1 MTRLRLAAA
10 VVLAAAILAPAPAS
24 AAPPSCRDTSIP
36 LTVEEQRLTR
46 AIGTD
51 ATPVAARLIEAGGLT
66 RLVKNFERGLC
77 SGHPDVERS
86 GRLLWETAVA
96 RKGDDRP
103 LYWAR
108 LAMTAALRQWTPRHP
123 VDKAA
128 LEHRFEYAS
137 RGITSSDFVGH
148 GTGKIFVSGFDPFT
162 LDRDIRQANP
172 SGANAIALDGR
183 WIRVGDSLVQ
193 IQAVVLPVRYKDFDD
208 GIAEDAFGPHLR
220 PGPQRADLAVTVSQ
234 GRPGR
239 FDLEVHNGRRR
250 SVSSIGDNNNVWGGG
265 TLTAPAVFP
274 GVGPGAEF
282 VDTSLPVDAMKL
294 ATGVFPV
301 NVNREVTEIPAG
313 GTGPVYRPDGPTP
326 GSIAVNGSGGGY
338 LSNEVA
344 YRASRLREA
353 LGAGIGGGHVH
364 TPVLAFG
371 AGNTTELTDP
381 DFERDRASIL
391 AQLERILR
399 AGAET
404 L

>member
-1 MTRLRLAAA
+1 MTRRLLTALALLAA
-10 VVLAAAILAPAPAS
+10 LLAPAPA
-24 AAPPSCRDTSIP
+24 AAASPPSCRDASVP

-46 AIGTD
+46 TIGTD
-51 ATPVAARLIEAGGLT
+51 PVPVAQRLIAAGGLT
-66 RLVKNFERGLC
+66 RLVANFERSLC
-77 SGHPDVERS
+77 SGHPDVALQ

-108 LAMTAALRQWTPRHP
+108 LAMTAALRQWKPRHP
-123 VDKAA
+123 VDKPA

-137 RGITSSDFVGH
+137 RGIDSSDFARGVR
-148 GTGKIFVSGFDPFT
+148 KIFVSGFDPFT
-162 LDRDIRQANP
+162 LDRDLRQANP

-183 WIRVGDSLVQ
+183 WLRVGRELVQ
-193 IQAVVLPVRYKDFDD
+193 IQTVVLPVRYADFDE
-208 GIAEDAFGPHLR
+208 GIAEDAFRPHFQK
-220 PGPQRADLAVTVSQ
+220 GPQRADLAVTVSQ

-239 FDLEVHNGRRR
+239 FDLEIHNGRRR

-265 TLTAPAVFP
+265 SLTAPVVFP
-274 GVGPGAEF
+274 GVGPGGEF

-294 ATGVFPV
+294 ATGAFPV
-301 NVNREVTEIPAG
+301 NVNHEVTEIPAG
-313 GTGPVYRPDGPTP
+313 GTDPVYRADGPTP
-326 GSIAVNGSGGGY
+326 GSVAVNGSGGGY

-344 YRASRLREA
+344 YRASRLRQA
-353 LGAGIGGGHVH
+353 LGANIGGGHVH

-371 AGNTTELTDP
+371 PGNTTELSDP
-381 DFERDRASIL
+381 VFEKNRADIL
-391 AQLERILR
+391 AQLEAILR